1 MISLQFFIKL
11 YYHVNELLSTW
22 IQQILKCNFFFIVEL
37 RRYNS
42 PMGIQQTKEFKK
54 SFKSLSETVSCPNGK
69 KSLSLFPLKL
79 IGTILNEI
87 K

>member
-1 MISLQFFIKL
+1 MTSLQFFIKL

-79 IGTILNEI
+79 KGTILNEI